1 MTAAKSLALTNSIR
15 FVLSLTHGIL
25 LVFLYLFFYLLQGE
39 GVYPSFW
46 ILLATM
52 PFASYA
58 IGFALNALVQYLSCS
73 SVNAIQIALD
83 SLFGP
88 IFTTMILVITWFFP
102 SLTSPVLS
110 VLPETLTPFYQK
122 AVSEGFYLF
131 WGGLYAQALSAGY
144 AQSCPS

>member
-1 MTAAKSLALTNSIR
+1 MDAPKSLALTNSIR

-25 LVFLYLFFYLLQGE
+25 IVFLYLFFYLLQGE

-46 ILLATM
+46 ILLATI
-52 PFASYA
+52 PFASYV

-83 SLFGP
+83 SLFGLV
-88 IFTTMILVITWFFP
+88 FTTVVLFLTWFFP
-102 SLTSPVLS
+102 FLTSPVLS
-110 VLPETLTPFYQK
+110 VLPETLTPFYKK
-122 AVSEGFYLF
+122 AISEGFYLF